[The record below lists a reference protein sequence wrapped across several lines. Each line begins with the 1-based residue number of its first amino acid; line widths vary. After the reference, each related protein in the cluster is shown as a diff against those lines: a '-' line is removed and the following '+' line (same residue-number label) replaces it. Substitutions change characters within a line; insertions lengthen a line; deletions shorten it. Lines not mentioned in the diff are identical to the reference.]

1 MERLAPDIRVSCNAS
16 VLPNLGDQLWH
27 ISNDVDEKERMYGT
41 ILRSTATQTWVIRL
55 DYDDSLVVMKS
66 HQLQNESGL
75 RGICEVISVDY
86 DDSLGTESQ
95 LFDDSVTSVTADEAE
110 TVEVGGVVWHYTPG
124 QQCKTDSSRLE
135 GRARPTV
142 EGVNFSLKMDLD
154 EGFWKFFPFTPQH
167 ICDHVNPILKE
178 HKKRETTQ
186 KEVVTWFALFVGA
199 SLYDETGT
207 DLFTRPA
214 DDVKQKQTDCPNF
227 QRYMKYARFNVLKTH
242 MLAPFMDANSDWL
255 IDPLIHAFN
264 KLRAGMVKGGTV
276 KCNDET
282 MSAFRPRASKAAN
295 LPKLTHCPR
304 KPEPLG
310 TELKSMAD
318 AETKIMQ
325 YLEIQK
331 KPAEMAVLPYRQFG
345 ARVACTMRLTQNQ
358 SDMKTGL
365 FSKMHGLAA
374 LRILQH

>member
-178 HKKRETTQ
+178 HKKRETTE
-186 KEVVTWFALFVGA
+186 KEVVTWFALFIGA
-199 SLYDETGT
+199 SLYGETC
-207 DLFTRPA
+207 A
-214 DDVKQKQTDCPNF
+214 YCPIPIQLPFVLNSHSILSWRV
-227 QRYMKYARFNVLKTH
+227 QCAR
-242 MLAPFMDANSDWL
+242 APRHS
-255 IDPLIHAFN
+255 
-264 KLRAGMVKGGTV
+264 
-276 KCNDET
+276 
-282 MSAFRPRASKAAN
+282 
-295 LPKLTHCPR
+295 
-304 KPEPLG
+304 
-310 TELKSMAD
+310 
-318 AETKIMQ
+318 
-325 YLEIQK
+325 
-331 KPAEMAVLPYRQFG
+331 KPATAPA
-345 ARVACTMRLTQNQ
+345 ARA
-358 SDMKTGL
+358 
-365 FSKMHGLAA
+365 AA
-374 LRILQH
+374 LSHPGGLGAACPPAAQGRGPPAMLSQGRN